1 MTKIKTQLGDLELA
15 VMNVV
20 WGASEP
26 MEVSEVVT
34 ALDHTRAYT
43 TIMTTMARLHE
54 KGFLDQERVGRA
66 YRYRPRMTRTHVV
79 QRMWRRISDILTDGD
94 VLELVPHLLGKS
106 GEMSEEER
114 RVLQRMADN
123 IQDRES
129 RKS

>member
-1 MTKIKTQLGDLELA
+1 MAKTKAQLGDLELA

-20 WGASEP
+20 WGANEP
-26 MEVSEVVT
+26 VEVSEVV
-34 ALDHTRAYT
+34 AAMDHARAYT

-66 YRYRPRMTRTHVV
+66 YRYRPRITRAHVV

-94 VLELVPHLLGKS
+94 VLELIPHLLGKS
-106 GEMSEEER
+106 GELSEKER
-114 RVLQRMADN
+114 RFLQGMADK
-123 IQDRES
+123 IKET